1 MRMGMCALSLFL
13 LCKNGRSEKLENFFV
28 FLGTNL
34 HFLGTRGA
42 KAFKFVI
49 IKIEIM
55 FYIRESSSRQLVSR
69 KWVEPYL

>member
-1 MRMGMCALSLFL
+1 MCYLNRKYGI
-13 LCKNGRSEKLENFFV
+13 LCKNERSEKLENFFV

-55 FYIRESSSRQLVSR
+55 FYISESSGRQLVSR
-69 KWVEPYL
+69 KWIDPYL

>member
-1 MRMGMCALSLFL
+1 MCALSLFL
-13 LCKNGRSEKLENFFV
+13 LWKYERGEKLENFFV

-55 FYIRESSSRQLVSR
+55 FYIKESSSTQLVSR
-69 KWVEPYL
+69 KWVDPYL